1 LEERKNGMQRRAR
14 RIRHAGHDNKRTDEA
29 QARVCASKAKESQGE
44 GNMSAPH
51 STSTGHPYFFFDF
64 ISPFSYLLLE
74 QHEKWPDM
82 PFELVPVQ
90 LMKLLDRWGQPHA
103 ATIPSKR
110 VFTYRHALFRA
121 EQLGI
126 PFRMPPA
133 HPFDP
138 SKALRLAVLANGEI
152 GRVREIF
159 RYIWREGRDPSTPEG
174 FRGLCERVGMP
185 DGETRIEDEDVKA
198 KLRDNNDRAVA
209 MGVFG
214 VPTFLVNDQIFW
226 GEDTLPMV
234 LYVARSPNWLDGA
247 EVKRISAL
255 PIAPRDADFG

>member
-1 LEERKNGMQRRAR
+1 
-14 RIRHAGHDNKRTDEA
+14 
-29 QARVCASKAKESQGE
+29 
-44 GNMSAPH
+44 MSAPH
-51 STSTGHPYFFFDF
+51 STAGGRPYFFFDF

-74 QHEKWPDM
+74 QHEKWPDI
-82 PFELVPVQ
+82 PFEFVPVQ
-90 LMKLLDRWGQPHA
+90 LLKLLDRWKQPHA

-138 SKALRLAVLANGEI
+138 VKALRLAVLADGNI
-152 GRVREIF
+152 TCVRDIF
-159 RYIWREGRDPSTPEG
+159 RFIWREGRDPSTPEG
-174 FRGLCERVGMP
+174 FRALCERVGMP
-185 DGETRIEDEDVKA
+185 EAESRIDDEDLKA
-198 KLRDNNDRAVA
+198 KLRDNNDRAVQ

-214 VPTFLVNDQIFW
+214 VPTFIVNDQIFW

-234 LYVARSPNWLDGA
+234 LYVARSPNWLEAA
-247 EVKRISAL
+247 EVKRISNL
-255 PIAPRDADFG
+255 PMAPKETDFGNAAEIGA

>member
-1 LEERKNGMQRRAR
+1 
-14 RIRHAGHDNKRTDEA
+14 
-29 QARVCASKAKESQGE
+29 
-44 GNMSAPH
+44 MSAP
-51 STSTGHPYFFFDF
+51 SNSGQPYFFFDF

-82 PFELVPVQ
+82 PFELMPVQ
-90 LMKLLDRWGQPHA
+90 LMTLLERWGQPHA

-126 PFRMPPA
+126 PFKMPPA

-152 GRVREIF
+152 GCVREIF
-159 RYIWREGRDPSTPEG
+159 RYIWREGRDPATKDG
-174 FRGLCERVGMP
+174 FRGLCDHVGMP
-185 DGETRIEDEDVKA
+185 EAVTRVEDEDIKA
-198 KLRDNNDRAVA
+198 KLRDNNDRAVQ

-234 LYVARSPNWLDGA
+234 LYVARSPNWLDGK

-255 PIAPRDADFG
+255 PIAPRDADFA